1 MSETRIRDRAVV
13 IDQGFVVAQRW
24 GIRIVVIA
32 AALWVLGWVVGRTWM
47 VWFPVSLAILFST
60 VLGPPAKRL
69 RDLGVP
75 AAAAAGLVMVAF
87 LAALGFLF
95 SILIPQ
101 LVDESPEIAASAAKG
116 VGKVEDW
123 LINGPLSIEAGQI
136 TRALNS
142 VEDWLRNSAGDISSG
157 VLSTIGVATNVVV
170 NTVLVLILTF
180 LFIKDGHRFVP
191 FVERLGGHR
200 VGGHLSELLSR
211 AWNTLGGFIR
221 TQALVSFIDAALI
234 GLALVLVGQPLWV
247 PLALITFIGGFIPI
261 VGAFASGAIAVL
273 VTLVTNSPRDALI
286 ILAVIVVVQQLEG
299 NVLSPMLQG
308 KSMNLH
314 PAVVLLAVTAGGS
327 LFGITGAFLAVPV
340 TAAVAEI
347 LRYGNERVD
356 VALIAADS
364 TFEPTPDDASADA
377 AEAAISLR
385 HQDPESED

>member
-13 IDQGFVVAQRW
+13 IDQGFVVVQRW
-24 GIRIVVIA
+24 GIRIIVIA
-32 AALWVLGWVVGRTWM
+32 AALWVLGWAVGHTWM

-75 AAAAAGLVMVAF
+75 AAAAAGLVMLAF

-101 LVDESPEIAASAAKG
+101 LVDEAPEIADRAAKG
-116 VGKVEDW
+116 VSELQDW
-123 LINGPLSIEAGQI
+123 LVNGPLPIEAGQI
-136 TRALNS
+136 SSALDS
-142 VEDWLRNSAGDISSG
+142 VEDWLRDSAVDISSG
-157 VLSTIGVATNVVV
+157 VLSTVGIATNVVV

-191 FVERLGGHR
+191 FVERLGGRR
-200 VGGHLSELLSR
+200 VGGHLSELLR
-211 AWNTLGGFIR
+211 RGWETLGGFIR
-221 TQALVSFIDAALI
+221 TQALVSFIDAVLI
-234 GLALVLVGQPLWV
+234 GIALALVGQPLWV
-247 PLALITFIGGFIPI
+247 PLAVITFIGGFIPI

-273 VTLVTNSPRDALI
+273 VTLVTNSPQDALI
-286 ILAVIVVVQQLEG
+286 ILVVIILVQQLEG

-314 PAVVLLAVTAGGS
+314 PAVVLMAVTAGGS

-340 TAAVAEI
+340 TATVAEI
-347 LRYGNERVD
+347 LRYANERVD
-356 VALIAADS
+356 KALITAES
-364 TFEPTPDDASADA
+364 SFEPNPTDA
-377 AEAAISLR
+377 AVDARTASVKDTE
-385 HQDPESED
+385 QDS

>member
-1 MSETRIRDRAVV
+1 MSQTRIRDRAVV

-47 VWFPVSLAILFST
+47 VWFPVSLAVLFAT
-60 VLGPPAKRL
+60 VLGPPAKKL
-69 RDLGVP
+69 REMGVP
-75 AAAAAGLVMVAF
+75 AAAAAGMVMLAF

-101 LVDESPEIAASAAKG
+101 LVDEAPEIADRAAKG
-116 VGKVEDW
+116 VNEVQDW

-136 TRALNS
+136 TNALNS
-142 VEDWLRNSAGDISSG
+142 IEDWLRNSSGDISSG
-157 VLSTIGVATNVVV
+157 VLSTIGVATSVVV
-170 NTVLVLILTF
+170 NTVVVLILTF
-180 LFIKDGHRFVP
+180 LFVKDGHRFPP

-200 VGGHLSELLSR
+200 VGGHLRELLRR
-211 AWNTLGGFIR
+211 AWDTLGGFIR
-221 TQALVSFIDAALI
+221 TQALVSLIDAVLI
-234 GLALVLVGQPLWV
+234 GLALALVGQPLWV
-247 PLALITFIGGFIPI
+247 PLAVITFIGGFIPI

-273 VTLVTNSPRDALI
+273 VTLVTNSPQDALI
-286 ILAVIVVVQQLEG
+286 ILAVIVAVQQLEG

-340 TAAVAEI
+340 TATVAEV
-347 LRYGNERVD
+347 LRYANERID
-356 VALIAADS
+356 AALITADS
-364 TFEPTPDDASADA
+364 TFDPTPADVAADIRTAVETAPDEDA
-377 AEAAISLR
+377 
-385 HQDPESED
+385 

>member
-1 MSETRIRDRAVV
+1 VSQTRIRDRAVV

-69 RDLGVP
+69 RELGVP
-75 AAAAAGLVMVAF
+75 ASAAAGVVMLGF

-95 SILIPQ
+95 SILVPQ
-101 LVDESPEIAASAAKG
+101 LVDEAPEIADRAAKG
-116 VGKVEDW
+116 VGEVQDW
-123 LINGPLSIEAGQI
+123 LINGPLSLEAGQI
-136 TRALNS
+136 TNALNS
-142 VEDWLRNSAGDISSG
+142 VEDWLRDSAGDISSG
-157 VLSTIGVATNVVV
+157 VLSTIGVATNVVL
-170 NTVLVLILTF
+170 NTVIVLILTF
-180 LFIKDGHRFVP
+180 LFIKDGHRFPP

-200 VGGHLSELLSR
+200 VGGHLRELMR
-211 AWNTLGGFIR
+211 RGWDTLGGFIR
-221 TQALVSFIDAALI
+221 TQALVSFIDAVLI
-234 GLALVLVGQPLWV
+234 GIALALVGQPLWV
-247 PLALITFIGGFIPI
+247 PLAVITFIGGFIPI

-273 VTLVTNSPRDALI
+273 VTLVTNSPQDALI

-340 TAAVAEI
+340 TATVAEI
-347 LRYGNERVD
+347 LRYANDRID
-356 VALIAADS
+356 AALITSES
-364 TFEPTPDDASADA
+364 TFEPTPEDA
-377 AEAAISLR
+377 AADVRSAA
-385 HQDPESED
+385 ESSGDDDRA